1 MFRILIERLH
11 VLLALLLITSGNIYA
26 VNLPDLAPPKIQLV
40 DEFGVNVHSGQ
51 VQSSLE
57 TVSIGGAMGLSH
69 SISNYTNNFSISG
82 YRGYQDKFFARG
94 VVTEIDTR
102 PSTYKNVL
110 RVHDISGS
118 ADFQPIVGGVPV
130 NIGPGTPT
138 NYIYS
143 ALGDKRH
150 SLERRSDGVYWT
162 KPDGTVVIFEGSITG
177 SADQVGQMKQIRYPN
192 GFTIYVDYLN
202 KRVTT
207 NTGFALKYI
216 HQYDPADSTLE
227 PAKAAIRYDSV
238 TPRVEPEIWA
248 SRNPK
253 YVQAINTS
261 VENCLTSN
269 CVTNW
274 PKAEF
279 KWPAGMPRAIFLGDS
294 TFRVTD
300 ATGGVTEYYF
310 RSFDLAYNG
319 TNLVEGYYP
328 YQRYSPRLIG
338 IKPAGSSQRVY
349 QYTYKNIFDTQASD
363 HSTWFTLS
371 SEAGQVTTAKRYEDS
386 SGYTIGD
393 NYQGSDIQ
401 NIASSYIQ
409 RVRPKLDQYP
419 GAINSVTTREGQ
431 WNYEISFRN
440 FPAYY
445 VKYSGM
451 VEEFGY
457 DTRGNMN
464 SHKRG
469 AITVTASYPASCNTT
484 NFKYCN
490 SPTWTRDGKGNQTD
504 YVYHADSGQ
513 VEKVTYPA
521 NKNGIRAETR
531 YTYEQ
536 KYANYYTVG
545 GTKTQATIPVWL
557 KTAEKYCINSN
568 ALNGVCAGNDEV
580 VTRYEYQHDNLFL
593 TGMTVTDPQGK
604 TLRTCYQYD
613 IYGNRIGETQPKAN
627 LTSCN

>member
-1 MFRILIERLH
+1 MRHISGSSCVVILISCFASSFAH
-11 VLLALLLITSGNIYA
+11 AD
-26 VNLPDLAPPKIQLV
+26 LPDLAPPKIQLV

-69 SISNYTNNFSISG
+69 SISNYTNNFSITG

-94 VVTEIDTR
+94 VVTELDTR
-102 PSTYKNVL
+102 PSTYKNIL
-110 RVHDISGS
+110 RVHDISGN
-118 ADFQPIVGGVPV
+118 ADFQLVVAGVV
-130 NIGPGTPT
+130 KNFT
-138 NYIYS
+138 NSFSSNYVYR
-143 ALGDKRH
+143 ALGDGRNT
-150 SLERRSDGVYWT
+150 LERLTDGVYWT
-162 KPDGTVVIFEGSITG
+162 KPDGTIVKFDGGATG
-177 SADQVGQMKQIRYPN
+177 YPDHVGLIRQIQYPN
-192 GFTIYVDYLN
+192 GFTIDVDHLN

-216 HQYDPADSTLE
+216 HQYDPADANMD
-227 PAKAAIRYDSV
+227 PAKYTIRYDN
-238 TPRVEPEIWA
+238 PAPAINPQAWA
-248 SRNPK
+248 ASNPK
-253 YVQAINTS
+253 YVEAINTS
-261 VENCLTSN
+261 IESCLTST
-269 CVTNW
+269 CTRDW
-274 PKAEF
+274 PKATF
-279 KWPAGMPRAIFLGDS
+279 KWPAGMPRAIYLGDS

-300 ATGGVTEYYF
+300 ATGGITEYYF

-319 TNLVEGYYP
+319 TFLAEGYTP

-338 IKPAGSSQRVY
+338 IKPVGSSEKVF
-349 QYTYKNIFDTQASD
+349 QYSYKNVFINNPNANS
-363 HSTWFTLS
+363 SWFVLS
-371 SEAGQVTTAKRYEDS
+371 SEAGQVTNAKRYEDS
-386 SGYTIGD
+386 SSYSIGD

-401 NIASSYIQ
+401 NTASSYIQ
-409 RVRPKLDQYP
+409 RVLPKLDQFP
-419 GAINSVTTREGQ
+419 GAMNSVTTREGQ
-431 WNYEISFRN
+431 WNYEISYRN
-440 FPAYY
+440 FPTHY
-445 VKYSGM
+445 VKYSGL

-457 DTRGNMN
+457 DTRGNTN

-469 AITVTASYPASCNTT
+469 AVTVTASYPASCNTT

-504 YVYHADSGQ
+504 YAYHASSGQ

-536 KYANYYTVG
+536 KYANYYNLSGV
-545 GTKTQATIPVWL
+545 KTQAAIPVWL

-568 ALNGVCAGNDEV
+568 ASNGVCAANDEV
-580 VTRYEYQHDNLFL
+580 VTRYEYTHDNLLL
-593 TGMTVTDPQGK
+593 TGMTVTDATGNS
-604 TLRTCYQYD
+604 LRTCYQYD